1 MFAHD
6 ALLGLID
13 QRRPFENRRHFFA
26 YATQIM
32 IRAIVDYRR
41 GRKAQKRG
49 GQFVRVSLA
58 DVHEHT
64 VEIEEFPPILS
75 ELDALDHRKADIVR
89 LRVFWGAGNEEIAE
103 LMGLSLSTIERDWR
117 FTKRWLATRL
127 CEPGRAD
134 VDAHDVTPDIDLL
147 Q

>member
-13 QRRPFENRRHFFA
+13 QRRPFDNRRHFFA

-32 IRAIVDYRR
+32 IHAIVDYRR
-41 GRKAQKRG
+41 SRMAQKRG
-49 GQFVRVSLA
+49 GEFVRVSLTEISA
-58 DVHEHT
+58 HT
-64 VEIEEFPPILS
+64 VEIEAFPPILA
-75 ELDALDHRKADIVR
+75 ELEAFDQRKADVVR

-103 LMGLSLSTIERDWR
+103 LMGVSLSTIERDWS

-127 CEPGRAD
+127 RKPGCAD
-134 VDAHDVTPDIDLL
+134 VGPNEGGSDIEPIA
-147 Q
+147 